1 MTHETPCTRSDLSAR
16 CLQPAFASF
25 LPSLPPLFR
34 IASWSTPHGRCRH
47 LRRWWRP
54 HPACQRWGVRA
65 GELRRFPTRKA
76 GPQQGCACG
85 TWVVW
90 EEFHD
95 SVLTGGRGPRRC
107 TIQPDLV
114 EDRPVMSSSSSTGLA
129 GEVLY
134 YFLGDNIIIATIYPT
149 YELSNGP
156 H

>member
-1 MTHETPCTRSDLSAR
+1 MSKMGGEGGGAPTVSHT
-16 CLQPAFASF
+16 QGG
-25 LPSLPPLFR
+25 PS
-34 IASWSTPHGRCRH
+34 TGRRM
-47 LRRWWRP
+47 W
-54 HPACQRWGVRA
+54 
-65 GELRRFPTRKA
+65 
-76 GPQQGCACG
+76 
-85 TWVVW
+85 
-90 EEFHD
+90 
-95 SVLTGGRGPRRC
+95 TGGRGPRRC

>member
-76 GPQQGCACG
+76 GPQQGGACG
-85 TWVVW
+85 PAAGALVAARFSRIWW
-90 EEFHD
+90 KIA
-95 SVLTGGRGPRRC
+95 LLCRLLPR
-107 TIQPDLV
+107 
-114 EDRPVMSSSSSTGLA
+114 LA
-129 GEVLY
+129 
-134 YFLGDNIIIATIYPT
+134 
-149 YELSNGP
+149 
-156 H
+156 